1 MRAEA
6 QSDEMAARRSAMAAC
21 AEAEPAELVDAIER
35 LSPVPAARDL
45 RPVETGLA
53 MLRGRAGGD
62 GAAFNLGEATVTRA
76 AVTLDLM
83 DGTSSPIGFAYHLG
97 RDGQKARH
105 AAVID
110 ALWQLPAHRQAVI
123 AALGPVRERLAAER
137 ALAARR
143 AAATRVN
150 FFTLVRG
157 ED

>member
-1 MRAEA
+1 MPEA
-6 QSDEMAARRSAMAAC
+6 DKTDEIGARRNAMAAC
-21 AEAEPAELVDAIER
+21 AEAGAAELAMVVER
-35 LSPVPAARDL
+35 LSPVPAAREL

-76 AVTLDLM
+76 AMSLDM
-83 DGTSSPIGFAYHLG
+83 GEGVSAPIGFAYHLG
-97 RDGQKARH
+97 RDAAKARH
-105 AAVID
+105 AAIVD
-110 ALWQLPAHRQAVI
+110 ALWQLPERRAAVE
-123 AALGPVRERLAAER
+123 AALLPVRERLESER
-137 ALAARR
+137 ARSARQ

>member
-1 MRAEA
+1 MPDRLETEESA
-6 QSDEMAARRSAMAAC
+6 SRRSAMAAC
-21 AEAEPAELVDAIER
+21 AEARASELRAALER
-35 LSPVPAARDL
+35 LSPLPEAREL
-45 RPVETGLA
+45 RPVESGLA

-76 AVTLDLM
+76 ALTLELEA
-83 DGTSSPIGFAYHLG
+83 GTSSPIGFAYHLG
-97 RDGQKARH
+97 RDSGKARH
-105 AAVID
+105 AAIID
-110 ALWQLPAHRQAVI
+110 ALWQVPHRRAAVED
-123 AALGPVRERLAAER
+123 ALAPVRDRIASDR